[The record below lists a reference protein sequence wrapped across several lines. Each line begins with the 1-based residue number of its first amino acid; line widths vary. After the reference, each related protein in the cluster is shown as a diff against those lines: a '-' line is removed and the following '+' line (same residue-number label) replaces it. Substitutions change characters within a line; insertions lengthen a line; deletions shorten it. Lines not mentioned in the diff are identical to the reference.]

1 MKKGWQN
8 TSVGNNLEVFWSDL
22 IIKNPDFVS
31 LAAKTTRK
39 DYYSWLDQHRSWG
52 FMPYDHQEFK
62 SYSTARKREKS
73 NDLVFIV
80 GPQGEMD
87 GAVQCAKV

>member
-1 MKKGWQN
+1 MKKGCQSTN
-8 TSVGNNLEVFWSDL
+8 CQHDLEDFWSDL
-22 IIKNPDFVS
+22 ISKNPDFAS

-52 FMPYDHQEFK
+52 FMPYVHQE
-62 SYSTARKREKS
+62 SRGYATAQKREKP

-80 GPQGEMD
+80 GPQGEME

>member
-8 TSVGNNLEVFWSDL
+8 TNGQHNLEDFWSDL
-22 IIKNPDFVS
+22 ISKNPDFVS

-52 FMPYDHQEFK
+52 FMPYVHQE
-62 SYSTARKREKS
+62 SRGYATAQKREKP

-80 GPQGEMD
+80 GPQGEME